1 MCVRGGVGRL
11 VSALVARAPAGLG
24 GCMSS
29 GIAPRRVVPRA
40 RAGNPR
46 VWLELR
52 VGGGAVADALRTR
65 LVFELFAD
73 LAPKTA
79 ENVRC
84 LCTGERGKGL
94 ASGLPLSY
102 ERSEVWRVRPSRKR
116 DWERAVEGRDAHL
129 APLPPRDPRMGP
141 GDTLEPVINHNE
153 LPDPAVL
160 ENKRTQRRRE
170 LGEDEPHV
178 RTAVVEIG
186 HLAVPNALEHRGS
199 NAGAPTPAAVDS
211 IYGGPFEPENFTLPH
226 DTSGLLTMM
235 VDEAGMCGSAFG
247 VTLKSCPQ
255 LDARQCV
262 FGRLLRGYGTL
273 RELER
278 VDTRSSGADVGR
290 PVERIEVVACGEVE
304 YDGDDGLATGG
315 DGDPF
320 PPWPADATAMGS
332 DRYESRLSAAAQVR
346 AFGNEM
352 FKAGEF
358 AGAVAKYVKALRY
371 LDKAWNRDVDD
382 HATERSEREM
392 RRQARIPLLLNCA
405 AARLRLGD
413 PRGAI
418 EDCLAAHDE
427 ENRRPENQHD
437 PQAAE
442 RFNPKAC
449 FRMGQA
455 HAHLNEFEEAC
466 KHFAKALSLCPND
479 AGITRELDKAK
490 WRLEERRRRQRRA
503 MALAF
508 GGADNGLSEADEA
521 MRQKS
526 GAFGTAGEKEAPPA
540 AGRGGASAA
549 AAEAAEL
556 RAAYEPDSD
565 DD

>member
-1 MCVRGGVGRL
+1 
-11 VSALVARAPAGLG
+11 
-24 GCMSS
+24 MSS

-102 ERSEVWRVRPSRKR
+102 ERSE
-116 DWERAVEGRDAHL
+116 
-129 APLPPRDPRMGP
+129 
-141 GDTLEPVINHNE
+141 
-153 LPDPAVL
+153 
-160 ENKRTQRRRE
+160 RRRE

-320 PPWPADATAMGS
+320 PPPV
-332 DRYESRLSAAAQVR
+332 REPLVR

-427 ENRRPENQHD
+427 ENRRPEHQHD

-503 MALAF
+503 MARAF

-521 MRQKS
+521 TRQKS
-526 GAFGTAGEKEAPPA
+526 GAFDTAGEEEAPPA